1 MARWARSPARADL
14 LAFVRSLAAA
24 VRGVSLRAPV
34 AESAGVV
41 AVCSLLAKLEARP
54 PPRVARS
61 LTCSRAGVG
70 GRHPARAAGHA
81 LRQHRVSH
89 LARSLPAVFPPPSH
103 LAPGTR
109 G

>member
-1 MARWARSPARADL
+1 MQAQEPVGGWVPACKCISDTRDMARWARSPARADL

-61 LTCSRAGVG
+61 LTCLRAGMG
-70 GRHPARAAGHA
+70 
-81 LRQHRVSH
+81 
-89 LARSLPAVFPPPSH
+89 
-103 LAPGTR
+103 
-109 G
+109 